1 MSYFNAL
8 FSASEALDEEVLNR
22 LELVGKGFSTSTR
35 YRGFRLTGAQI
46 TELAGEG
53 RAIKLASKGKGELE
67 MAAYHDF
74 LIMARALLKLIV
86 NYVNSVAAGDKTA
99 VIESGFE
106 CSIPVVHGVR
116 AKHSAKSSTYVGAID
131 IYYNP
136 HARCSGVSHQVCVDP
151 PTEDGYLPQRM
162 SNPGTFTWTGL
173 TSGQKVWTRSCY
185 AIPGGQSEW
194 TNPIS
199 VFVP

>member
-1 MSYFNAL
+1 MSYFKAN
-8 FSASEALDEEVLNR
+8 FNSSKTTDEGVLNL
-22 LELVGKGFSTSTR
+22 LEYVGKGFTMSTR
-35 YRGFRLTGAQI
+35 YAHSMI
-46 TELAGEG
+46 TAASIVAMASEG
-53 RAIKLASKGKGELE
+53 RTKKLASVGGDELD

-74 LIMARALLKLIV
+74 LIKARATLKLLV
-86 NYVNSVAAGDKTA
+86 SFVNSVAAGDKTA

-106 CSIPVVHGVR
+106 CSTPSVHGVR
-116 AKHSAKSSTYVGAID
+116 AKHSAKGSNYAGAID

-136 HARCSGVSHQVCVDP
+136 HARCGGVSHQVCVDP

-185 AIPGGQSEW
+185 AIPGGQSGW
-194 TNPIS
+194 SDPIS
-199 VFVP
+199 VYVP